1 MKGDA
6 LLLAALACGYRYAW
20 VGHCDFK
27 KNRPALFKHPWYSF
41 LGDGAFADTLRSR
54 VKFSPDWHHC

>member
-20 VGHCDFK
+20 VGQFDFE
-27 KNRPALFKHPWYSF
+27 KNRPALFKHP
-41 LGDGAFADTLRSR
+41 
-54 VKFSPDWHHC
+54 